1 MNDNFENVRNS
12 FIFERLKKT
21 NKVGVVSERLRN
33 ELKKPQ
39 SKMYPKVDNPKE
51 SCGEFQFRT
60 QCEIFFFL
68 CVLKI
73 FIFGQLCSL
82 KPCLKIF

>member
-1 MNDNFENVRNS
+1 MNDNFENERNS

-33 ELKKPQ
+33 EMKKAQ

-51 SCGEFQFRT
+51 SCREFQFRT
-60 QCEIFFFL
+60 QCEIFFTFPL
-68 CVLKI
+68 LVLNLNI
-73 FIFGQLCSL
+73 LY
-82 KPCLKIF
+82 